1 MLRRRRPG
9 SPVVPYCSQPASSR
23 SLAIRSASVGLAC
36 VRTTPTPS
44 ATVSAVRAPV
54 ALDGR
59 EVFVT
64 ASAGVTMRS
73 AGSNQ
78 FSPDDLVR
86 EADIAMYQAKSAGK
100 AQVVAFHPGMS
111 PGVERLDLESDLR
124 RAVERDELVLHFQ
137 PEVDLVT
144 NEVTGMEALVRWQ
157 HPTRG
162 LIPPSAFI
170 PIAEETDL
178 IIPIGSRVLRQAC
191 IEALRWSDRA
201 PRLVVRVNVSA
212 RQLAQPTFV
221 ADVAATLTATGC
233 EPARLRLEVT
243 ESTAL
248 KDVDLTLRALT
259 ELRNLG
265 VEIAIDDFGTGYSS
279 LSYLRSLPTDI
290 LKIDRTFVTAAEAD
304 STSMAIV
311 QAIVSVAHALDIRV
325 TAEGIETETQLAGL
339 RSVGCD
345 FGQGFYFARPLR
357 SPDFGD
363 FLERYSNASQAPR
376 DSAA

>member
-1 MLRRRRPG
+1 
-9 SPVVPYCSQPASSR
+9 
-23 SLAIRSASVGLAC
+23 
-36 VRTTPTPS
+36 
-44 ATVSAVRAPV
+44 
-54 ALDGR
+54 
-59 EVFVT
+59 
-64 ASAGVTMRS
+64 
-73 AGSNQ
+73 
-78 FSPDDLVR
+78 
-86 EADIAMYQAKSAGK
+86 MYQAKSAGK